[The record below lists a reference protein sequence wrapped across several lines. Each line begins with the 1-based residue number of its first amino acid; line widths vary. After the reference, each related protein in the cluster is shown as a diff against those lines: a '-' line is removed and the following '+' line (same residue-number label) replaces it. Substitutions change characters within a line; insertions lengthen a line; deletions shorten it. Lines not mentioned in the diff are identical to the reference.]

1 MNNNKNKEEIE
12 FRILESK
19 GKALLDRE
27 IMETFLSAV
36 HERPQAQEIAK
47 NLVNTYTGVGRIL
60 GREMDDLKVIEG
72 VTDSAVAMI
81 MCVKETLERVLREKL
96 KSEPIM
102 DLQGLVEYL
111 NVSIGHS
118 ERECVK
124 ILYLNKR
131 RQLIGEESYIGEM
144 EKAPVYIKEIIK
156 KALIKNATL
165 IIMSHNHPGG
175 SLEPSEEDQ
184 AVTKSLAAACS
195 TVSVKLFD
203 HIIITSGGYFSFRE
217 NGLL

>member
-1 MNNNKNKEEIE
+1 
-12 FRILESK
+12 
-19 GKALLDRE
+19 
-27 IMETFLSAV
+27 
-36 HERPQAQEIAK
+36 
-47 NLVNTYTGVGRIL
+47 
-60 GREMDDLKVIEG
+60 MDDLKVIEG

-144 EKAPVYIKEIIK
+144 EKAPVYIKEITR
-156 KALIKNATL
+156 KALIKN
-165 IIMSHNHPGG
+165 G

-184 AVTKSLAAACS
+184 VVTKSLAAACS
-195 TVSVKLFD
+195 TVSVRLFD
-203 HIIITSGGYFSFRE
+203 HIIITSAGYFSFRE

>member
-1 MNNNKNKEEIE
+1 MNKSKEEIE
-12 FRILESK
+12 FIILESK
-19 GKALLDRE
+19 GKVLLDRE

-47 NLVNTYTGVGRIL
+47 NLVNSYTGVGRIL
-60 GREMDDLKVIEG
+60 VREMDDLKVIEG

-96 KSEPIM
+96 KSDPIM

-144 EKAPVYIKEIIK
+144 EKAPVYIKEITR
-156 KALIKNATL
+156 KALIRKATS
-165 IIMSHNHPGG
+165 IIISHNQPEGR
-175 SLEPSEEDQ
+175 LKPSDEDE
-184 AVTKSLAAACS
+184 AVTKDLAKACQ
-195 TVSVKLFD
+195 TIGIRLLD
-203 HIIITSGGYFSFRE
+203 HIIITSVGYFSFKE
-217 NGLL
+217 QGLL

>member
-1 MNNNKNKEEIE
+1 MNKSKEEIE

-36 HERPQAQEIAK
+36 HESPQAQEIAK

-81 MCVKETLERVLREKL
+81 MCVKETLERVLKEKL

-102 DLQGLVEYL
+102 DLQGIVEYL
-111 NVSIGHS
+111 NVRDCPETSKFKHI
-118 ERECVK
+118 
-124 ILYLNKR
+124 
-131 RQLIGEESYIGEM
+131 
-144 EKAPVYIKEIIK
+144 P
-156 KALIKNATL
+156 
-165 IIMSHNHPGG
+165 
-175 SLEPSEEDQ
+175 SL
-184 AVTKSLAAACS
+184 T
-195 TVSVKLFD
+195 
-203 HIIITSGGYFSFRE
+203 
-217 NGLL
+217 

>member
-1 MNNNKNKEEIE
+1 MNKSKEEIE

-96 KSEPIM
+96 KSEPVM

-124 ILYLNKR
+124 ILYLNNR
-131 RQLIGEESYIGEM
+131 RQLIGEELYIGEM
-144 EKAPVYIKEIIK
+144 EKAPVYIKEIIR
-156 KALIKNATL
+156 KALIKNATF

-175 SLEPSEEDQ
+175 SLEPS
-184 AVTKSLAAACS
+184 
-195 TVSVKLFD
+195 
-203 HIIITSGGYFSFRE
+203 
-217 NGLL
+217 

>member
-1 MNNNKNKEEIE
+1 MNKSKEEIE

-47 NLVNTYTGVGRIL
+47 NLVNSYTGVGRIL

-96 KSEPIM
+96 K
-102 DLQGLVEYL
+102 GRA
-111 NVSIGHS
+111 N
-118 ERECVK
+118 
-124 ILYLNKR
+124 
-131 RQLIGEESYIGEM
+131 
-144 EKAPVYIKEIIK
+144 
-156 KALIKNATL
+156 
-165 IIMSHNHPGG
+165 
-175 SLEPSEEDQ
+175 
-184 AVTKSLAAACS
+184 
-195 TVSVKLFD
+195 
-203 HIIITSGGYFSFRE
+203 
-217 NGLL
+217 NGLTRASRILKRKHRPLRKRMCKNTVLE